1 MSDPLPSPYPPDD
14 ERLAAIEAYL
24 TVQIMHVRQQ
34 RAAKARQRE
43 IQQRTAPPTPPPYRV
58 QRSLDAGRTPVKVH
72 IGNCE
77 LAGRRATGASE
88 ETARRALAEQVEAC
102 PVCRPDTE
110 LGIIDG

>member
-43 IQQRTAPPTPPPYRV
+43 IQQRAAPPAPPPYRI
-58 QRSLDAGRTPVKVH
+58 QRSLDATRTPVRVH
-72 IGNCE
+72 IGTCA
-77 LAGRRATGASE
+77 LAGRGAAGASA

-102 PVCRPDTE
+102 SVCRPDTE